1 MIKRMD
7 NLNLICEEENI
18 RIDRY
23 LSSHSDLSRSFIQK
37 LSEEGKFT
45 VNGKVVKSSYK
56 VSLNDEIHECSC
68 INSTSRMNNHS
79 FRFIN
84 HN

>member
-1 MIKRMD
+1 MD
-7 NLNLICEEENI
+7 NLNLICEEDNI

-37 LSEEGKFT
+37 LSEEGKIT

-56 VSLNDEIHECSC
+56 VSLNDEIHVEVPEMENLNKC
-68 INSTSRMNNHS
+68 H
-79 FRFIN
+79 
-84 HN
+84 